1 MFVESSKAAF
11 VLTISAIIAAPV
23 LADDS
28 AKKSKFEIALTQE
41 SAPDSKPWE
50 DPARLSYSVIKGA
63 PDEASIQA
71 NLEIGVNLTE
81 LDLAKLEGR
90 KRTLGS
96 YFRYQRET
104 GSDKQN
110 NLEFGAKFNVGYDI
124 IALLSIPEEFDFSN
138 MSLEQR
144 RRLAEI
150 AERRGNH
157 TDVAYELSTG
167 YARTDSYPDLEKA
180 PCVTAPALPQCATQT
195 KESIRSSFAA
205 TVFNG
210 NLESRFSS
218 ALAFSIAPKF
228 GLDHDFLINNPLDLT
243 TGLGVKGGYLS
254 ATGGIAI
261 VLTPSFI
268 NPGWEIKASSQ
279 FRYKLDAS
287 SSRSP
292 TLESFAEKFEVS
304 GTYYF
309 VRPAKPNKKDWRA
322 GLGLAFSTGGDPLT
336 GKPDEKKVVV
346 AFRLGKY

>member
-1 MFVESSKAAF
+1 MFVKSAKTAIALS
-11 VLTISAIIAAPV
+11 ISAIIATPV
-23 LADDS
+23 LADDA

-50 DPARLSYSVIKGA
+50 DPARLSYSIIKGA

-71 NLEIGVNLTE
+71 NLELGFNLTE
-81 LDLAKLEGR
+81 PDLEKLEGR

-104 GSDKQN
+104 GKEKQN
-110 NLEFGAKFNVGYDI
+110 NLELGAKFNVGYDI
-124 IALLSIPEEFDFSN
+124 IALLDIPEEFDFSN
-138 MSLEQR
+138 MSQEQR

-157 TDVAYELSTG
+157 TDIAYELSTG
-167 YARTDSYPDLEKA
+167 YARTDSYPDLDKA
-180 PCVTAPALPQCATQT
+180 PCVTTPTLAQCATQT

-205 TVFNG
+205 TLFNG
-210 NLESRFSS
+210 NLENRVSN
-218 ALAFSIAPKF
+218 ALAFSIAPKL
-228 GLDHDFLINNPLDLT
+228 GLDHDFLVNSPLDLT
-243 TGLGVKGGYLS
+243 SGLGVKGGYLS
-254 ATGGIAI
+254 ASGGIAI

-309 VRPAKPNKKDWRA
+309 VRPAKPIKKDWRA

-336 GKPDEKKVVV
+336 GKPDEKKVVI

>member
-1 MFVESSKAAF
+1 MFVKSSKMALAF
-11 VLTISAIIAAPV
+11 SISVIICAPV
-23 LADDS
+23 FADD
-28 AKKSKFEIALTQE
+28 AEKKSQFEIALTQE

-50 DPARLSYSVIKGA
+50 DPARLSYSIIKGT

-71 NLEIGVNLTE
+71 NLELGFNLTE
-81 LDLAKLEGR
+81 PDLTKLEGR

-104 GSDKQN
+104 GGDKQN

-124 IALLSIPEEFDFSN
+124 IALLGIPSEFDLTN
-138 MSLEQR
+138 VTPEKR

-150 AERRGNH
+150 ADQRGDH
-157 TDVAYELSTG
+157 TDIAYELSTG
-167 YARTDSYPDLEKA
+167 YARTSSYPDIDKA
-180 PCVTAPALPQCATQT
+180 PCITTPALPQCAAQT

-205 TVFNG
+205 TLFNG
-210 NLESRFSS
+210 NLENRLGNS
-218 ALAFSIAPKF
+218 LAFSIAPKL
-228 GLDHDFLINNPLDLT
+228 GLDHDLLLNNPLDLI

-261 VLTPSFI
+261 VFTPSFI
-268 NPGWEIKASSQ
+268 NPGWEIKAASQ

-287 SSRSP
+287 STRSP

-322 GLGLAFSTGGDPLT
+322 GLGLTFSAGGDPLT
-336 GKPDEKKVVV
+336 GKPDEKKLVV
-346 AFRLGKY
+346 AFRLGRY

>member
-1 MFVESSKAAF
+1 MFVEFSKAALT
-11 VLTISAIIAAPV
+11 LTISAIVAAPV

-50 DPARLSYSVIKGA
+50 DPARLSYSVIKDA

-71 NLEIGVNLTE
+71 NLELGFNLTE
-81 LDLAKLEGR
+81 PNLENLVGR
-90 KRTLGS
+90 KRTVGS

-124 IALLSIPEEFDFSN
+124 IALLGIPAEYDLTNVTPEK
-138 MSLEQR
+138 R
-144 RRLAEI
+144 KRLAEI
-150 AERRGNH
+150 ADQRGEH
-157 TDVAYELSTG
+157 TDIAYELSTG
-167 YARTDSYPDLEKA
+167 YAYTESYPDQAKA
-180 PCVTAPALPQCATQT
+180 PCVTTPALPQCATQT
-195 KESIRSSFAA
+195 KKSIRSSFAA

-210 NLESRFSS
+210 NLENR
-218 ALAFSIAPKF
+218 AGNAIAFSIAPKF
-228 GLDHDFLINNPLDLT
+228 GLDHDFLLNNPLDLT

-292 TLESFAEKFEVS
+292 TLESLAEKFEVS

-309 VRPAKPNKKDWRA
+309 VRPATPTKKGWRA
-322 GLGLAFSTGGDPLT
+322 GVGLAFSTGGDPLT
-336 GKPDEKKVVV
+336 GKPDEKKLVL